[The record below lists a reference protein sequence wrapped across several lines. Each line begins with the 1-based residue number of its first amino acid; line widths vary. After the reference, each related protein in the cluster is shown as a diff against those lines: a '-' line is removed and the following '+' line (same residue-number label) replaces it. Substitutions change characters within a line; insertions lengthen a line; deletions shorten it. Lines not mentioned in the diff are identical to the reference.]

1 MFDVTTFE
9 WWYYDMEQWKL
20 IPCESP
26 VLDKQYA
33 IVGTRDVEDYHVK
46 DKRTGVWGSR
56 PQYLGKDV
64 EDKVKKAIAK
74 LYEDTLKAMEG

>member
-1 MFDVTTFE
+1 
-9 WWYYDMEQWKL
+9 MEQWEL
-20 IPCESP
+20 IPCESLI
-26 VLDKQYA
+26 LDKQYA

-64 EDKVKKAIAK
+64 EDKVKKAISK
-74 LYEDTLKAMEG
+74 LYEDTLKVIEDY